1 MKKNVLIKGILVL
14 VVLALLTV
22 GFTGCSGY
30 YPYPTPTPTLT
41 GTVYVYTD
49 SYDDYDIYMDNV
61 YQTYSYYSSSYVVLY
76 NVPIGYHTFSASGY
90 WYYGSQYQYIS
101 SGTNYVDIYTY

>member
-22 GFTGCSGY
+22 GFTGCGGGY
-30 YPYPTPTPTLT
+30 YPTFT

-49 SYDDYDIYMDNV
+49 SWDDYDIYMDGI
-61 YQTYSYYSSSYVVLY
+61 YKTYSYYSSSYSVIY
-76 NVPIGYHTFSASGY
+76 NVPIGYHTFSADGWS
-90 WYYGSQYQYIS
+90 WDGSTYQYIS
-101 SGTNYVDIYTY
+101 SGSNYVTITTW